1 LMLSVIPMLMIYLMN
16 LAGYHRSTIL
26 LSSTQVLGIA
36 TVLCNVYVVGKAMSF
51 L

>member
-1 LMLSVIPMLMIYLMN
+1 LMLLVVPMLLIYLLN

-26 LSSTQVLGIA
+26 LPSTQVLGIA
-36 TVLCNVYVVGKAMSF
+36 TVLSNVYVVGKAISF